1 MIPGITELEYYS
13 DGEFELGNYTDL
25 GVRIT
30 TIEASTQAKNLQ
42 TDLWLSRSPPISIW
56 LLEIFAIL
64 PELSLFIARLV
75 VSIISAGF
83 TGILVHREKFNF
95 WESAKLGIANMATL
109 LRLCFALYMITFQ
122 DVKGS

>member
-109 LRLCFALYMITFQ
+109 LRLCFALYMITF
-122 DVKGS
+122 